1 MSELTLFQNTLRQ
14 YLYFFLALLLGAILI
29 IILKVII
36 LKRIKAFTK
45 KTKTDIDEFLVGL
58 FEKMAL
64 PLLCYSVFYLSS
76 RYLTLSPGI
85 DKAIK
90 ICGMIFVTIQGI
102 RSFIAIVAYA
112 VEKYWVKR
120 GKLSAA
126 VTHNFKTLMT
136 IFKIFLW
143 GVGIVFLLD
152 NLGFKI
158 SAVLA
163 GLGIGGIAVA
173 LAAQTI
179 LADLFSYFA
188 IFFDKPF
195 EVGDFIV
202 IGDFLGTIEHIG
214 IKSTRIRS
222 LGGEQI
228 VFSNSDL
235 TGSRL
240 RNYKRMAKR
249 RVVFTI
255 GVTYQTRLTQ
265 LKEIPDII
273 KNVIENIKDTI
284 FDRAHFFSFADSS
297 LVFEVAY
304 YVLSQDYNKYMDIQ
318 QEINFGIKEE
328 LEKRGIEFAY
338 PTQTLYVNKQL

>member
-1 MSELTLFQNTLRQ
+1 MLELALFQNTLRQ
-14 YLYFFLALLLGAILI
+14 YLYFFSAFLLGILAIVI
-29 IILKVII
+29 FKAIILR
-36 LKRIKAFTK
+36 RIKAFTK

-64 PLLCYSVFYLSS
+64 PLLYYSAFYLSS
-76 RYLTLSPGI
+76 RYLTVSPGI
-85 DKAIK
+85 DKTIK
-90 ICGMIFVTIQGI
+90 ICGIIFVTVQGI
-102 RSFIAIVAYA
+102 RSLSAIVVYT
-112 VEKYWVKR
+112 VEKYWIKQ
-120 GKLSAA
+120 GKLNGA
-126 VTHNFKTLMT
+126 TNQNFKTLLT
-136 IFKIFLW
+136 VLKIILW

-179 LADLFSYFA
+179 LGDLFSYFA

-202 IGDFLGTIEHIG
+202 IEDFLGTIEHIG

-228 VFSNSDL
+228 VFPNSDL

-240 RNYKRMAKR
+240 RNYKRMTKR
-249 RVVFTI
+249 RVVFKI
-255 GVTYQTRLTQ
+255 GVTYQTQAKQ
-265 LKEIPDII
+265 LKEIPTII
-273 KNVIENIKDTI
+273 KNVIGNINDTV
-284 FDRAHFFSFADSS
+284 FDRAHFFSYGD
-297 LVFEVAY
+297 L
-304 YVLSQDYNKYMDIQ
+304 
-318 QEINFGIKEE
+318 
-328 LEKRGIEFAY
+328 
-338 PTQTLYVNKQL
+338 PTDVSMS